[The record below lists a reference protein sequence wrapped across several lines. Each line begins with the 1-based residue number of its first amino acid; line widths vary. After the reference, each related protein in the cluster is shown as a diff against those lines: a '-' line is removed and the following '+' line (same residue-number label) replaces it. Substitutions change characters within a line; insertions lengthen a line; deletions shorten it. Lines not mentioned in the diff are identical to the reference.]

1 MTQVALVT
9 GAASGFGYEI
19 SRELRARGFVVYA
32 TDLRLEPLERLENF
46 GAKVAQLDVTSDAQ
60 VQKVVADILAA
71 EGRIDVLI
79 ANAGYGNFG
88 SIEETSPEAVRNM
101 FEVNFFGVERCV
113 RAVLPAMREQ
123 HSGRILITTSIVAH
137 VSLVGLGWYAA
148 TKHAA
153 RAMANALRQEVRWL
167 GIKVSLIE
175 PGTTKTGFG
184 AVAFGA
190 LDSANSIAEYRPVM
204 QGFEKWLGWLYRNSP
219 GPKYTV
225 RAMLRASTAK
235 RPKAVYPSSIDVRAL
250 KLVFYGLHRSVVDGF
265 VLWLAKR
272 K

>member
-9 GAASGFGYEI
+9 GAASGFGFEI
-19 SRELRARGFVVYA
+19 SKELRQRGWVVYA
-32 TDLRLEPLERLENF
+32 TDLRLEPLERAEYF
-46 GAKVAQLDVTSDAQ
+46 GAKIAQLDVTNDQQVAQ
-60 VQKVVADILAA
+60 VVSDIIAA

-113 RAVLPAMREQ
+113 RAVLPHMRAQ
-123 HSGRILITTSIVAH
+123 KSGRILITTSIVAH
-137 VSLVGLGWYAA
+137 VSLVGLGWYSA

-153 RAMANALRQEVRWL
+153 RAMSNALRQEVAWL

-175 PGTTKTGFG
+175 PGTTKTGFDS
-184 AVAFGA
+184 VAFGA
-190 LDSANSIAEYRPVM
+190 LDQANSIADYRPVM
-204 QGFEKWLGWLYRNSP
+204 LGFEKWLGWLYRNSP

-225 RAMLRASTAK
+225 RAMLRAATGK

-250 KLVFYGLHRSVVDGF
+250 KLVFYGLPRRVVDSF
-265 VLWLAKR
+265 TLWLAK
-272 K
+272 KK